1 MNFDHLFIRDLEGE
15 RKISASELPLR
26 VGTGT
31 DCTLRLPGPGGAPV
45 ALLDLLDGVPFVQP
59 VGRDTSLAINGEPL
73 ETSRRLQDGDELVF
87 YGSRIQ
93 LAIDDE
99 RVLLDV
105 KLEDS
110 AYVTKPPPV
119 ADDEL
124 PDDEAIAP
132 TAFRRAA
139 ATAAQTEVA
148 RKSPLK
154 MILGGGLALLLFAS
168 YLLFSSK
175 SVEFEIDPR
184 GPDGV
189 TILAPYEQY
198 KPNQHPGVTSGDP
211 AKPMILFDLEADP
224 AEQHDVADQHAEV
237 VARLLA
243 MFQKTQST
251 MPQWPEPKRS
261 DLFQHPGKGKRVLM
275 RLIGGQLRYDRIP
288 KHQQHLLIEPQ

>member
-1 MNFDHLFIRDLEGE
+1 MKGRTWEGGLRVPLIARFPGVIPPGIVNDQPTASIDILPTICHLVGVPVPDDRVVDGRD
-15 RKISASELPLR
+15 ILPL
-26 VGTGT
+26 
-31 DCTLRLPGPGGAPV
+31 LK
-45 ALLDLLDGVPFVQP
+45 
-59 VGRDTSLAINGEPL
+59 E
-73 ETSRRLQDGDELVF
+73 
-87 YGSRIQ
+87 
-93 LAIDDE
+93 
-99 RVLLDV
+99 
-105 KLEDS
+105 
-110 AYVTKPPPV
+110 
-119 ADDEL
+119 AD
-124 PDDEAIAP
+124 A
-132 TAFRRAA
+132 
-139 ATAAQTEVA
+139 
-148 RKSPLK
+148 KSPHDAIYAMQGK
-154 MILGGGLALLLFAS
+154 YLATIRAGKWKLHVRNPGKPMMSHLSPEEQANW
-168 YLLFSSK
+168 
-175 SVEFEIDPR
+175 VDPR